1 MAERFRST
9 WTSFYGSDYTLKIYD
24 ENHTGSFSS
33 ITKINVSLKTNAN
46 SRELLTPIQTAQL
59 DASFFLDRN
68 NAGDADFLLFLSD
81 MAEEEE
87 NRFFCTLKVTGHSG
101 FVFVGS
107 LLIDDVKIPNSPII
121 NVNLTF
127 VDGLSLLKDIE
138 YKTAADEYFD
148 TSTTE
153 TLIGHIQNCL
163 EFIPCFSYYNP
174 SSSFLKTNID
184 WTHDAGGEALSS
196 TRCSHSLFT
205 KVDEQGQSSAK
216 SCFDVLEAIMKLFY
230 ANLKYEPNP
239 YNNYTITHLRD
250 AGEENMTY
258 NTSYTPSWTGSSP
271 TSQNRKNGAVQFLAG
286 GVYGFLPGINKAS
299 VSYSYETEEKRLP
312 AHTDVTEPATYS
324 EIGTFKVR
332 SDKTI
337 LSLSGTIRSNFHSD
351 SWQGQKVS
359 AMYKMYIKFEG
370 STSGTFY
377 AANPWT
383 SAVKVG
389 GWVESMNS
397 YVYNQMVF
405 TSSESYC
412 KINSSQYNYQTG
424 DIILTDPY
432 NIVSAPLNDEFAI
445 GEDVTISVKFEFF
458 SKRMFSFLGVYFG
471 KIDHAF
477 NGYDRTIL
485 WSVLEGTELSE
496 EQIIGRRFESNFPTS
511 NSNFLEYEIFAGYG
525 SNNSATVL
533 ESFDGTNW
541 VRAEN
546 KWRSIE
552 YIPQYYLAELII
564 RDMFASQGKTI
575 STYSG
580 VVEGEEAWGCRIV
593 EYTGGATELMIPI
606 QTTHDI
612 VRDRLKGDFYDASTF
627 PGTPTIEEKFDYDNS
642 SSGSSTGGS
651 GGSSTSNSSSGSSS
665 GTGEASYHVFEVTGI
680 TGTSITL
687 SDTTIAD
694 QADYTDAQM
703 DMLFISAKRGT
714 TVLNYKSSSLGNIDF
729 YALQSGNDVIVTL
742 GRAAVSGDV
751 FRFKLTQ

>member
-1 MAERFRST
+1 MAERFRAT

-68 NAGDADFLLFLSD
+68 DAGAADFLLFLSD

-87 NRFFCTLKVTGHSG
+87 NRFFCTLSITGHSG

-148 TSTTE
+148 ISTTE

-250 AGEENMTY
+250 AGEENITY

-271 TSQNRKNGAVQFLAG
+271 TSQNRKNGTVQFLAG

-312 AHTDVTEPATYS
+312 SGTGAIEPTTYS

-337 LSLSGTIRSNFHSD
+337 FSLSGIIRSRFESN
-351 SWQGQKVS
+351 QLQPQRVG
-359 AMYKMYIKFEG
+359 ALYKIYIKFVG

-377 AANPWT
+377 AANPFIAT
-383 SAVKVG
+383 SSSG
-389 GWVESMNS
+389 GWVEASTIQP
-397 YVYNQMVF
+397 NQMF
-405 TSSESYC
+405 FSSSESHC
-412 KINSSQYNYQTG
+412 KLYSSFYKWTINNITLS
-424 DIILTDPY
+424 DPY

-458 SKRMFSFLGVYFG
+458 SKIMLSSFGIYPY
-471 KIDHAF
+471 KSDHVF
-477 NGYDRTIL
+477 TGYYRTLL

-525 SNNSATVL
+525 SNNSTTVL

-541 VRAEN
+541 VRSEN
-546 KWRSIE
+546 KWKSIE

-580 VVEGEEAWGCRIV
+580 VVEGEEAWGCRLV

-612 VRDRLKGDFYDASTF
+612 VRDRLKGDFYEASTF

-642 SSGSSTGGS
+642 SSGSSSGGS
-651 GGSSTSNSSSGSSS
+651 GGSSISNTSSGSSS

-714 TVLNYKSSSLGNIDF
+714 TVLNYKRSSLGNIDF
-729 YALQSGNDVIVTL
+729 YAIQSGNDVIVTL